1 MTSASSDADDL
12 CGNCL
17 HTRDK
22 HGGPGEVCWATNAIH
37 LFTCQCERFEE
48 RA

>member
-1 MTSASSDADDL
+1 MTSASSDDDL
-12 CGNCL
+12 CGNCF

-22 HGGPGEVCWATNAIH
+22 HGGPGEPCWATNAIF
-37 LFTCQCERFEE
+37 LFNCQCDAFEE